1 MGLFNFLKKNKKEI
15 ESEVVQEEQD
25 KPKEKAAKILTK
37 DEVMNIEDENQLLD
51 IIKGNYDW
59 DITSCAVSKLKNQKQ
74 LIDYIKS
81 LKSNSDSQ
89 RRGSIIDGL
98 TDQEVLG
105 NIISFET
112 DFKFKRNAIKKM
124 TNANI
129 IKKCLVENV
138 YSPTDLDM
146 IEKVTKKEDLLYIFE
161 NAPVNTTKVSALIN
175 LNDENLFADY
185 IIKENSNNSTLLDYI
200 KDEKKLEKIS
210 KEAINNDVKSE
221 AVKKLGGYICVS
233 CGKVNLSKNI
243 TCKCK
248 YCGEENHEWEHVENI
263 KDYRDYSSGTRY
275 DICKRCKIKKNEQT
289 IYNM

>member
-1 MGLFNFLKKNKKEI
+1 MGLFNFLKKDKKETEFEVI
-15 ESEVVQEEQD
+15 EEKQD
-25 KPKEKAAKILTK
+25 KPKEKATKILTK
-37 DEVMNIEDENQLLD
+37 DDVMNMEDDSQLLD

-59 DITSCAVSKLKNQKQ
+59 DMISCAVSKLKNQKQ
-74 LIDYIKS
+74 LINYIKS

-89 RRGSIIDGL
+89 KRGAIIDGL

-124 TNANI
+124 TNATI

-146 IEKVTKKEDLLYIFE
+146 IEKVTKKEDLLYVFE
-161 NAPVNTTKVSALIN
+161 NAPVNLTKERALIK
-175 LNDENLFADY
+175 LNDENLFATY

-200 KDEKKLEKIS
+200 KDERILEKIS
-210 KEAINNDVKSE
+210 KE

-263 KDYRDYSSGTRY
+263 KDYRDYSSGIRY
-275 DICKRCKIKKNEQT
+275 DICKRCKIKRNEQT

>member
-1 MGLFNFLKKNKKEI
+1 MGLFNFLKKDKKEI
-15 ESEVVQEEQD
+15 ESEVVQKEPD
-25 KPKEKAAKILTK
+25 KPIEKKVKLLTI

-59 DITSCAVSKLKNQKQ
+59 DITSCAVSKLKDQKQ
-74 LIDYIKS
+74 LIDYVES
-81 LKSNSDSQ
+81 LKSYSDNQ
-89 RRGSIIDGL
+89 KRGAIIDGL

-105 NIISFET
+105 KVISIET

-129 IKKCLVENV
+129 IKKCLIENV
-138 YSPTDLDM
+138 YAPTDLDI
-146 IEKVTKKEDLLYIFE
+146 IEKVTKREDLLYIFE
-161 NAPVNTTKVSALIN
+161 NAFENMTKVRALIQ

-185 IIKENSNNSTLLDYI
+185 IIKENSNHSTLLDYI

-210 KEAINNDVKSE
+210 KEAINNEVKNE
-221 AVKKLGGYICVS
+221 AIKMLGGYICVS
-233 CGKVNLSKNI
+233 CGKVNLSKKV

-248 YCGEENHEWEHVENI
+248 YCGEENHEWEHIDNVT
-263 KDYRDYSSGTRY
+263 DYRDYSAGTRY

-289 IYNM
+289 VYNM